1 MDKSAILKAFNKY
14 FFEFIEDIIS
24 ILPENNDLK
33 VARDSFEMIRKANPT
48 TILKAWYS
56 SVQVPYGSAIETGD
70 IGFFFNKDYSEDLKD
85 VSNQSHI
92 MGVIDKIREPI
103 KNMSPENIAHSAKYI
118 QNLGKL
124 CVIYVGKPTVSP
136 TTPSL

>member
-56 SVQVPYGSAIETGD
+56 AVQVPYGSIIETGD
-70 IGFFFNKDYSEDLKD
+70 IRFFFNKDYTEDLKD
-85 VSNQSHI
+85 VNNQSHI
-92 MGVIDKIREPI
+92 MSVIDKIREPI

-124 CVIYVGKPTVSP
+124 AVIYVGK
-136 TTPSL
+136 